1 MTNFDY
7 VQKTIDI
14 FEDSL
19 KSGEPLTTT
28 VSLAA
33 KIGYSAH
40 HLGRLFQ
47 SLCGEGLGRYM
58 LARRLAEAAV
68 AVRERSLSAREAA
81 ALFGWED
88 YSAFSRA
95 VRKEFGTSPAGLRAL
110 DGGDL
115 RLAARARPRVPR
127 ASGEPIEEPL
137 LVMAEG
143 FHATGLV
150 FFMGANERGF
160 HRPWRI
166 FMANRRLING
176 VVGEDTW
183 QFSSWDDRASDE
195 DDGLWIHCAV
205 KTDPAAPQD
214 MRFFSRDV
222 PTLRVLEFAHRG
234 PIETIHD
241 TYRRIFQEYL
251 PASAFRLAGNM
262 EFQRYGSGGE
272 VTVCLPII
280 GG

>member
-19 KSGEPLTTT
+19 TAGSPLTTT
-28 VSLAA
+28 GSLAA

-47 SLCGEGLGRYM
+47 SLCGEGLGRY
-58 LARRLAEAAV
+58 LLRRRLAEAAV
-68 AVRERSLSAREAA
+68 AVRDRSLSAREAA
-81 ALFGWED
+81 ARFGWED

-115 RLAARARPRVPR
+115 RLAARARPRVPG
-127 ASGEPIEEPL
+127 SVVEPIDDPR

-143 FHATGLV
+143 FRATGLV
-150 FFMGANERGF
+150 FFMGQNERGF

-166 FMANRRLING
+166 FMSNRPLIRG
-176 VVGEDTW
+176 AVGEDSW

-205 KTDPAAPQD
+205 KTDPAATQD

-241 TYRRIFQEYL
+241 TYRRIFQDYL

-262 EFQRYGSGGE
+262 EFQRYRESGE
-272 VTVCLPII
+272 VTICLPVV